1 MRAGNFG
8 AGTIPKDEAMK
19 LLLAKMSIALCLLHT
34 APQVWAQNS
43 DVLAP
48 NANLAATGI
57 PPIALTTVRAMEK
70 YTVFEPTSLVAW
82 HPTDGSM
89 TVSRRAGQTSQLFR
103 IARAGEKAEQI
114 TFFNEPVRGAQW
126 APRTG
131 EYLLI
136 TRDKGGSEAN
146 HLFRYDPA
154 TKTEVQLT
162 AGDTTNSTGPWNAA
176 KNRLIVRAAPLDKTG
191 KRDPE
196 VTLYALDPKAP
207 EKMETLLTLQGAG
220 WYPALWREKDHK
232 ILMSLYISATE
243 RKLFEV
249 DLKTKERKEIPE
261 MEFADWDDEADAE
274 SAPQV
279 FVRRYDEGKGEFR
292 KLFRLDTATG
302 KRTPVSPEID
312 WDVEGWAV
320 SPDKKVLAF
329 ISNENGVSVLHLRDT
344 KTLEDIDTPI
354 MPAAQFS
361 RLRWH
366 PTLPHLAL
374 TINDPNSPSDVFE
387 VDVPGKKMQRW
398 TDSKPASFD
407 APLAAKAEIVQ
418 WKSFDGRMISGILYR
433 PAAKFTGPR
442 PVIVSIHGGPEGQSR
457 PSFMGRWHYFLN
469 EMGAAILFPNVRGS
483 SGFGKTF
490 LTLDNGKL
498 REDSVK
504 DIGTMLDWVG
514 TQSHL
519 DSKRIAI
526 TGGSYGGYMS
536 LATSVHYADRISCAV
551 DSVGIANFVSFL
563 ERTETYRRDLRRSEY
578 GDERDPDMRSFL
590 TAISPLTNAQ
600 KIKKPLFVVHGTN
613 DPRVPFFEAQQ
624 IVAKVR
630 ANGTS
635 VWTLYADNEGH
646 GFAKRANADFLFYSQ
661 TLFFNECFR

>member
-1 MRAGNFG
+1 MRNFFYSSLV
-8 AGTIPKDEAMK
+8 IS
-19 LLLAKMSIALCLLHT
+19 LALFVSHSA
-34 APQVWAQNS
+34 WAQNA
-43 DVLAP
+43 DVFAP

-57 PPIALTTVRAMEK
+57 PPIPRELVRAMEK

-82 HPTDGSM
+82 HPTEGSI

-103 IARAGEKAEQI
+103 ISEAMGKAEQI

-126 APRTG
+126 APKTG

-146 HLFRYDPA
+146 HLFRYDPK
-154 TKTEVQLT
+154 TKSEVQLT
-162 AGDTTNSTGPWNAA
+162 AGDTTNGTGPWNSARS
-176 KNRLIVRAAPLDKTG
+176 RLIVRSAPLDKSG
-191 KRDPE
+191 KKDPE
-196 VTLYALDPKAP
+196 VTFYALDPKAP
-207 EKMETLLTLQGAG
+207 EKMEALITLQGAG
-220 WYPALWREKDHK
+220 WYPSVWRDKENK
-232 ILMSLYISATE
+232 LLLTLYISATE
-243 RKLFEV
+243 RKLFEI
-249 DLKTKERKEIPE
+249 DLTSKTRKEIPE
-261 MEFADWDDEADAE
+261 MEFSNDEEEEGPE
-274 SAPQV
+274 STSQA
-279 FVRRYDEGKGEFR
+279 FVRRYDDQKGEFR
-292 KLFRLDTATG
+292 KLFKLNTTSG
-302 KRTPVSPEID
+302 KLTPISNDID
-312 WDVEGWAV
+312 WDIEAWQV
-320 SPDKKVLAF
+320 SPDGKILAF
-329 ISNENGVSVLHLRDT
+329 TSNENGVSVLHLRDT
-344 KTLEDIDTPI
+344 KTLEEIDTPK

-387 VDVPGKKMQRW
+387 IDVPGKKMTRW

-418 WKSFDGRMISGILYR
+418 WKSFDGKSISGILYR
-433 PAAKFTGPR
+433 PAAKFAGPR
-442 PVIVSIHGGPEGQSR
+442 PVIVNIHGGPEGQSR
-457 PSFMGRWHYFLN
+457 PFFMGRWHYFLN
-469 EMGAAILFPNVRGS
+469 EMGASILFPNVRGS

-504 DIGTMLDWVG
+504 DIGAMLDWIG
-514 TQSHL
+514 TQTHL

-536 LATSVHYADRISCAV
+536 LATSVHYADRIGCAV

-578 GDERDPDMRSFL
+578 GDERDPDMRTFL
-590 TAISPLTNAQ
+590 TAISPLTSAQ
-600 KIKKPLFVVHGTN
+600 KIKKPLFVVHGVN

-624 IVAKVR
+624 IVEKVR
-630 ANGTS
+630 ANGTP

-646 GFAKRANADFLFYSQ
+646 GFAKRANADFLFYAQ
-661 TLFFNECFR
+661 TLFFNNCFR

>member
-1 MRAGNFG
+1 MRNRV
-8 AGTIPKDEAMK
+8 PRC
-19 LLLAKMSIALCLLHT
+19 LLLSLALCT
-34 APQVWAQNS
+34 AHGTFAQTT

-57 PPIALTTVRAMEK
+57 PPIPREVVRAMEK

-82 HPTDGSM
+82 HPTDGSL

-103 IARAGEKAEQI
+103 IAEPMGKAEQI

-126 APRTG
+126 APKTG

-146 HLFRYDPA
+146 HLFRYDPKS
-154 TKTEVQLT
+154 KTEAQLT
-162 AGDTTNSTGPWNAA
+162 SGDTTNAAGPWNAA
-176 KNRLIVRAAPLDKTG
+176 RSHLIVRSAPLDKSG
-191 KRDPE
+191 KKDPE
-196 VTLYALDPKAP
+196 VTFYALDPKAP
-207 EKMETLLTLQGAG
+207 EKMAPLITLQGAG
-220 WYPALWREKDHK
+220 WYPSVWRDTDNK
-232 ILMSLYISATE
+232 LLLTLYISATE
-243 RKLFEV
+243 RKLFEI
-249 DLKTKERKEIPE
+249 DLATKTRKEIPE
-261 MEFADWDDEADAE
+261 MEFSNDDEEGGLEAGTKT
-274 SAPQV
+274 
-279 FVRRYDEGKGEFR
+279 FVRRYDDGKGEFR
-292 KLFRLDTATG
+292 KLFLLDTRTG
-302 KRTPVSPEID
+302 KKTGVSDEIE
-312 WDVEGWAV
+312 WDVEAWQV
-320 SPDKKVLAF
+320 SPDGKILAF
-329 ISNENGVSVLHLRDT
+329 TTNENGRSVLHFRDT
-344 KTLEDIDTPI
+344 RTLQEIDTPI
-354 MPAAQFS
+354 LPAAQFS
-361 RLRWH
+361 QLRWH

-387 VDVPGKKMQRW
+387 IDVPGKKMIRW
-398 TDSKPASFD
+398 TNSKPASFD
-407 APLAAKAEIVQ
+407 APLAANAEIVQ
-418 WKSFDGRMISGILYR
+418 WKSFDGKMISGILYR
-433 PAAKFTGPR
+433 PAAKFSGPR

-469 EMGAAILFPNVRGS
+469 EMGAAVLFPNVRGS

-490 LTLDNGKL
+490 LTLDNGKR

-504 DIGTMLDWVG
+504 DIGAMLDWVG
-514 TQSHL
+514 AQPSL
-519 DSKRIAI
+519 DAKRIAI

-536 LATSVHYADRISCAV
+536 LATSVHYADRIGCAV

-578 GDERDPDMRSFL
+578 GDERDPDMRTFL

-624 IVAKVR
+624 IVEKVR

-646 GFAKRANADFLFYSQ
+646 GFAKRANADFLFYAQ
-661 TLFFNECFR
+661 TLFFNDCFR